1 MPSKSKSPATP
12 AGDKSGAG
20 RAALRAAK
28 KAVEGHT
35 GKPLPVQVVLEHG
48 RGRHLG
54 WIGFCGVVGLLF
66 VLKLGSIGQGVGA
79 ILLLIALL
87 QTISAVRTLLHKPGT
102 FEVSEDKI
110 SVPTGLCKGEH
121 LTLSDTQLE
130 HAFFLRRAVPW
141 SKAGPILVIEA
152 EGKAYTFPRDWFA
165 SDSDQRRVAM
175 ALNHRLQNKTP
186 A

>member
-1 MPSKSKSPATP
+1 MSSKSKPSDTP
-12 AGDKSGAG
+12 AGPKSAG
-20 RAALRAAK
+20 RAALGAAK
-28 KAVEGHT
+28 KAVEGNK

-48 RGRHLG
+48 RSRHLG
-54 WIGFCGVVGLLF
+54 WIAFCGVVGLLF

-79 ILLLIALL
+79 LLLLIALL

-121 LTLSDTQLE
+121 LTLSETQLE

-175 ALNHRLQNKTP
+175 ALNHRIQNKTP